1 MAVETFPRS
10 PQRSVLDH
18 AFDLSRVNLEVVAYL
33 VVVFLS
39 VIAHLWGLG
48 NMAMHHD
55 EAIHAW
61 TSWRFYTGSGDFLC
75 ANGGRSATYCYDP
88 VYHGPS
94 LYVFS
99 LLSYFLFGDGDFQAR
114 LPMALAGIGMVAS
127 SWMLRPYLGRR
138 GALIAA
144 VLLGF
149 SPSLLYFTR
158 FARHDGLMV
167 LWELW
172 MIIGIFRFIDTG
184 RARYLYLL
192 AASLALAIATHELY
206 YILFFIFGIF
216 MLVRLIVELGFQKQL
231 DRGLLI
237 LIGVGT
243 VIVLLGRQVD
253 LALPVGEGL
262 HLGEKAF
269 LVAAALLLAWLSMRV
284 WDPRPVVIPRFK
296 ALWQEDRATL
306 WIALGILGGIYLVLY
321 TTFFAYP
328 RGALDGLYAGLAYW
342 LGSQH
347 DFARGDQPWYYYL
360 MQLPLYEPLGVL
372 TGIGAAIYLFGRRR
386 PRMTGEP
393 AAGDTPRVTSEPA
406 ANNAPQMS
414 DGDPAGPPDS
424 ADGGRPQ
431 NVKPWMRGDR
441 IVTTVTASGTP
452 RSAAAARTELPY
464 AAVTQ
469 TLFPILLVFW
479 YFNSIVLFSW
489 AGEKMPWLLVHMS
502 LPGNLVA
509 AWVLGRLV
517 RKIKWRELPDQRWAL
532 LVPPALLLL
541 FTFLGVAL
549 WRFDPQAGGL
559 AGQSSVLQG
568 MVPLLLAGGLLFAL
582 LTLAQRLGLGIVLSL
597 SGLTIAGVL
606 GLYMIRATW
615 MAVYRHPDTPIEL
628 LVYTQTAPDVPRYVE
643 DIREIAINL
652 TRNQRSDE
660 DVAGGLTMPI
670 IVDSGNAEGEGSL
683 AWPLQWYLRD
693 FQRLVWR
700 NGSEFRDN
708 PNLNSL
714 EVEMPDGSTGLA
726 PVVMLSKPH
735 VTPEVREVLREAYVR
750 PYGEGGVF
758 NWWFP
763 EGDKCSPQSA
773 GYKKFYFNSWMR
785 SEDYTQPGPKGCDRD
800 ISEELHAPWGPLTW
814 PLNPQNRETL
824 WNFVLYRDLPSP
836 LQPGAREMEVWLRQD
851 LVSGADEVT
860 TATGSS
866 VSSGNLRLLANQVI
880 GGPEE
885 LSSPVGLATDRR
897 GNVYVAD
904 TLNHRI
910 QVFDVDGEL
919 IRSIGSQGSGEDQFY
934 EPRGVTVDSA
944 GNIYVA
950 DTWNARIVKLSSTG
964 EWLATW
970 GSGDET
976 LDGRRFTDTGG
987 TAEGNAENPLSF
999 YGPRG
1004 VAVDAQGNVY
1014 IADTGN
1020 KRVVVTDDEGEYLY
1034 QFGSAGTE
1042 AGQFNEPTGVAVDR
1056 AGRIYV
1062 ADTWNGRVQ
1071 IFQSADDE
1079 REIALPIATWDVG
1092 GWQANTYEDPS
1103 IAVSPDGEIYV
1114 SVPLQNRVV
1123 AANLR
1128 GEVILR
1134 WGGRGEDLASLN
1146 SPSGVAVG
1154 PGGQVYVADRNSNRV
1169 LRFALPSLLPET
1181 ETEGNE

>member
-18 AFDLSRVNLEVVAYL
+18 AFDLSRVNLEVVAYA
-33 VVVFLS
+33 VVVLLS

-75 ANGGRSATYCYDP
+75 ANGGRSLTYCYDP

-94 LYVFS
+94 LYVFT
-99 LLSYFLFGDGDFQAR
+99 LVSYFLFGDGDFQAR

-138 GALIAA
+138 GALFAA

-172 MIIGIFRFIDTG
+172 MVIGIFRFIDTG

-192 AASLALAIATHELY
+192 AASLALAVATHELY

-216 MLVRLIVELGFQKQL
+216 MLVRLITELGFHKQL
-231 DRGLLI
+231 NRGLLI
-237 LIGVGT
+237 LIGVGML
-243 VIVLLGRQVD
+243 IVLLGRQVD

-262 HLGEKAF
+262 HLGEKAL
-269 LVAAALLLAWLSMRV
+269 LVTAALLLAWLSTRV

-328 RGALDGLYAGLAYW
+328 RGAIDGLYAGLAYW

-372 TGIGAAIYLFGRRR
+372 AGTGAAIYLFGRRQR
-386 PRMTGEP
+386 
-393 AAGDTPRVTSEPA
+393 RVTSEPA
-406 ANNAPQMS
+406 ASELSPRS
-414 DGDPAGPPDS
+414 DGDTIAQSDPTDADDGP
-424 ADGGRPQ
+424 RTK

-441 IVTTVTASGTP
+441 SATTVTTAGVQQG
-452 RSAAAARTELPY
+452 AVAARDELPY
-464 AAVTQ
+464 AEVIQ

-479 YFNSIVLFSW
+479 YFNAIVLFSW

-502 LPGNLVA
+502 LPGTLVA
-509 AWVLGRLV
+509 AGAVGRLV
-517 RKIKWRELPDQRWAL
+517 RVIIWRDLPDQRWAL
-532 LVPPALLLL
+532 LVPPALLLF
-541 FTFLGVAL
+541 FTFLAVAL
-549 WRFDPQAGGL
+549 WRFNSVTDGQ
-559 AGQSSVLQG
+559 AGQSNLLAG
-568 MVPLLLAGGLLFAL
+568 MVPLLLAGSLLFAL
-582 LTLAQRLGLGIVLSL
+582 LTLLQRLGIWIVLSL
-597 SGLTIAGVL
+597 AGLTIASVL

-615 MAVYRHPDTPIEL
+615 MSVYRHPDTPIEL

-652 TRNQRSDE
+652 TRNQRSEE

-670 IVDSGNAEGEGSL
+670 IVDSGDAEGAGSL
-683 AWPLQWYLRD
+683 AWPFQWYLRD
-693 FQRLVWR
+693 FQRLIWR
-700 NGSEFRDN
+700 NGSELRDN

-726 PVVMLSKPH
+726 PVVLLSKPH
-735 VTPEVREVLREAYVR
+735 VTPEVREVLREAYVQ

-763 EGDKCSPQSA
+763 EGDKCSPQSEST

-785 SEDYTQPGPKGCDRD
+785 SEDYTQDGPKGCGRD

-814 PLNPQNRETL
+814 PLNPQNWDTM
-824 WNFVLYRDLPSP
+824 WDFVLYRELPAP
-836 LQPGAREMEVWLRQD
+836 LQPGAREMEVWLRHD
-851 LVSGADEVT
+851 LVSGAEAIT
-860 TATGSS
+860 TATSNSS
-866 VSSGNLRLLANQVI
+866 SSSGNLRLLANQII

-885 LSSPVGLATDRR
+885 LTSPTGLTTDRR

-910 QVFDVDGEL
+910 QVFDIDGEL

-934 EPRGVTVDSA
+934 EPRGVTVDNA

-970 GSGDET
+970 GSGEET

-987 TAEGNAENPLSF
+987 TVEGNADNPLSF

-1004 VAVDAQGNVY
+1004 VAVDAEGNVY

-1020 KRVVVTDDEGEYLY
+1020 KRIVVTDNEGEYLY
-1034 QFGSAGTE
+1034 QFGFAGTE

-1056 AGRIYV
+1056 SGRIYV

-1071 IFQSADDE
+1071 VFQRADDE
-1079 REIALPIATWDVG
+1079 QEIALPIVTWNVS

-1103 IAVSPDGEIYV
+1103 IAVSPDGEVYV
-1114 SVPLQNRVV
+1114 SIPQQNRVV

-1134 WGGRGEDLASLN
+1134 WGGRGEDLASLD
-1146 SPSGVAVG
+1146 SPSGITVG
-1154 PGGQVYVADRNSNRV
+1154 PEGQVYVADRNGNRV
-1169 LRFALPSLLPET
+1169 LRFALPSLLPEA
-1181 ETEGNE
+1181 EGEE